1 MAGLEL
7 PTPTTDGSHLAKLH
21 SSPPLQLLTLA
32 AMEAATRLDPGG
44 FQALLRI
51 EDRQPDRQADGYRR
65 LWRRWLQTANLLQFL
80 PGFEWVSAEAIDS
93 QPQAPPPN
101 IPTSSAKPETDDRLA
116 ELLPFCDPC
125 CHDLLRAVLGK
136 GCPVPEIG
144 FELQDDSGRVC
155 AEAELAWPDRLQAV
169 VLPDREAAAQIFRD
183 RGWRVFTP
191 DTAAENITC

>member
-1 MAGLEL
+1 MA
-7 PTPTTDGSHLAKLH
+7 
-21 SSPPLQLLTLA
+21 PPLALLTLA
-32 AMEAATRLDPGG
+32 TLEAANRLDPDG
-44 FQALLRI
+44 FPALLRI
-51 EDRQPDRQADGYRR
+51 EDRQADRQADGYRGR
-65 LWRRWLQTANLLQFL
+65 WRRWLQTANLLQFL
-80 PGFEWVSAEAIDS
+80 PGFEWVSAEGVDS
-93 QPQAPPPN
+93 QPQAPQ
-101 IPTSSAKPETDDRLA
+101 PTVSASFAKPEPDDRLA
-116 ELLPFCDPC
+116 DLLPFCDPS

-155 AEAELAWPDRLQAV
+155 AEAELAWPDLQQAV